1 MKIVNKIAVVPDVHG
16 KSFWEEAKEKIDSVD
31 EVVFLG
37 DYLDAYTFKI
47 LANRE
52 IELDNFLKILNLKK
66 EYPEKVVLL
75 LGNHDIGYLLRL
87 GCSRQI
93 YGEMFD
99 LYQHHFEE
107 NIDLFQMT
115 EYVQLNNE
123 KILFSHA
130 GILKKWVEQVLK
142 KLDLGDVSLQ
152 SVILDGFFNYLIL
165 KYNEPEYRDFLKWA
179 LWLVGPARGGFN
191 GSCGSIVWADSTEW
205 EGEENFFGADIMQVV
220 GHNRLSSATILTDGV
235 KCVDSVSPEV
245 IFWDDKFIF

>member
-1 MKIVNKIAVVPDVHG
+1 MKILNKIAVVPDVHG
-16 KSFWEEAKEKIDSVD
+16 KSFWEKAKENIDSVD

-37 DYLDAYTFKI
+37 DYLDSYSFKG

-52 IELDNFLKILNLKK
+52 IELNNFLEILKFKK

-87 GCSRQI
+87 GCSRQT

-99 LYQHHFEE
+99 RYQNLFEE
-107 NIDLFQMT
+107 NINLFQMT
-115 EYVQLNNE
+115 EYVQLNNK
-123 KILFSHA
+123 KIFFSHA
-130 GILKKWVEQVLK
+130 GILTKWAELVNRKLK
-142 KLDLGDVSLQ
+142 LGDSDYLK
-152 SVILDGFFNYLIL
+152 SAILEGLFNGLIL
-165 KYNEPEYRDFLKWA
+165 KYKESDYREFLRWV

-205 EGEENFFGADIMQVV
+205 EGEENFFGTDITQVF
-220 GHNRLSSATILTDGV
+220 GHNRLSSDMFLAEGV

-245 IFWDDKFIF
+245 LFWE